1 MPDFWQRCGYHLLR
15 RDDAGRLRVTD
26 DFLRAYLARPELAP
40 VPESCAAERRL
51 HQALVDEPRRA
62 VPEDWLGSVSD
73 ADARDN
79 YRVLLRFRDRLLA
92 HETLEQAY
100 FGLFADA
107 SVTVP
112 PLFVHQ
118 LTQVI
123 LRGVLEGT
131 TDPLQARAA
140 EVLFRPQKITLQE
153 GVAMA
158 ADLETVETH
167 ALSGGFGS
175 LGELLA
181 QNRTPMRTIELD
193 VLTDDTA
200 AAYWERDERFD
211 TVLPLSPG
219 QPGARA
225 LARVLEK
232 WVAHF
237 HGAGVSISPLKR
249 IADEQWAW
257 HAGLDAEATA
267 ILNDLYNGREVGE
280 ERQGRLIALF
290 ALTFDD
296 AAAML
301 APLAGRPVYLGLA
314 MDAAQ
319 VLRAKP
325 QNLLV
330 NLPLARRS

>member
-1 MPDFWQRCGYHLLR
+1 MPDFWQHCGYHLLR

-26 DFLRAYLARPELAP
+26 DFLRAYLARSELAP
-40 VPESCAAERRL
+40 VPESCAAERKL
-51 HQALVDEPRRA
+51 HQALVDEPRREVPAAWLDA
-62 VPEDWLGSVSD
+62 VTDT
-73 ADARDN
+73 DARDN
-79 YRVLLRFRDRLLA
+79 YRVLLRYRDRLLA

-100 FGLFADA
+100 SGFFADA

-112 PLFVHQ
+112 PLFVAQ
-118 LTQVI
+118 LTQII
-123 LRGVLEGT
+123 LRGVLEGIS
-131 TDPLQARAA
+131 DPLQARAA
-140 EVLFRPQKITLQE
+140 EVLFRPQKISVQD

-158 ADLETVETH
+158 ADLETVESH
-167 ALSGGFGS
+167 ALSGSFGS

-193 VLTDDTA
+193 VLTDETSG
-200 AAYWERDERFD
+200 AYWKRDERFD

-219 QPGARA
+219 QPGSRA

-232 WVAHF
+232 WIAHF
-237 HGAGVSISPLKR
+237 HGVGVTVRPLKR

-257 HAGLDAEATA
+257 HVGLDAEATG
-267 ILNDLYNGREVGE
+267 ILNDLYHGRDVGE
-280 ERQGRLIALF
+280 DRQARVIALF
-290 ALTFDD
+290 ELTFDE

-301 APLAGRPVYLGLA
+301 APVAGRPVYLGLA
-314 MDAAQ
+314 MDAAST
-319 VLRAKP
+319 LRAKP

>member
-1 MPDFWQRCGYHLLR
+1 MPDFWQHSGYHLLR

-62 VPEDWLGSVSD
+62 VPEDWLAAVSD

-100 FGLFADA
+100 FGFFTDA

-112 PLFVHQ
+112 PLFVAQ
-118 LTQVI
+118 LTQI
-123 LRGVLEGT
+123 LLRGLLEGT
-131 TDPLQARAA
+131 ADPLQARAA
-140 EVLFRPQKITLQE
+140 EVLFRPQKITLRD

-175 LGELLA
+175 LGELLV
-181 QNRTPMRTIELD
+181 QNRTPTRTIELD

-200 AAYWERDERFD
+200 AAYWERDERLD

-219 QPGARA
+219 QAGARA

-232 WVAHF
+232 WVARF
-237 HGAGVSISPLKR
+237 HGVGVAIKPLAR
-249 IADEQWAW
+249 VIDEQWAW
-257 HAGLDAEATA
+257 HVGLDAEATA
-267 ILNDLYNGREVGE
+267 ILNDLYHGREVGE
-280 ERQGRLIALF
+280 DRQARLIALF
-290 ALTFDD
+290 ELRFDD
-296 AAAML
+296 PAAML
-301 APLAGRPVYLGLA
+301 APVAGKPVYLGLA
-314 MDAAQ
+314 MDAAR